1 MYHLFDWPTRR
12 RSKLIVIAI
21 ANTMDLPERMMINR
35 VSSRLV
41 GRIVKVLKFVLQ
53 LLQNLVSDVGFSVLK
68 GICETEIL
76 TVQLMNERRRIK
88 AFWFNF
94 PHSWWI
100 TLGDSL
106 VEDVVCLCH

>member
-41 GRIVKVLKFVLQ
+41 RKSFVE
-53 LLQNLVSDVGFSVLK
+53 F
-68 GICETEIL
+68 
-76 TVQLMNERRRIK
+76 
-88 AFWFNF
+88 
-94 PHSWWI
+94 HSR
-100 TLGDSL
+100 
-106 VEDVVCLCH
+106 EA